1 MKTIDDELINF
12 GKYRMLTRKQLAGY
26 DPNYLVWI
34 AGKCKNFCSDELLE
48 KAKYDAFIQRLKGNT
63 MKTMIYSDLLK
74 VFKRTCNE
82 TLDDFLEFKGD
93 LETILS
99 YAKTDFAIWT
109 CIESTD
115 EEIKVTLKQQD
126 IWLNEEQ
133 TAWFFANILELFAD
147 ENGVKMY
154 NTEALAFAEDR
165 MNVVIKPV

>member
-1 MKTIDDELINF
+1 
-12 GKYRMLTRKQLAGY
+12 
-26 DPNYLVWI
+26 
-34 AGKCKNFCSDELLE
+34 
-48 KAKYDAFIQRLKGNT
+48 
-63 MKTMIYSDLLK
+63 MKTMIYGDLFI

-133 TAWFFANILELFAD
+133 TAWFFANVLELFVD
-147 ENGVKMY
+147 DNGVKMY
-154 NTEALAFAEDR
+154 TAEALAFAEDR

>member
-1 MKTIDDELINF
+1 
-12 GKYRMLTRKQLAGY
+12 
-26 DPNYLVWI
+26 
-34 AGKCKNFCSDELLE
+34 
-48 KAKYDAFIQRLKGNT
+48 

-82 TLDDFLEFKGD
+82 TLSDFLEFKCD

-109 CIESTD
+109 AVESTD

-126 IWLNEEQ
+126 IWLSEEQ
-133 TAWFFANILELFAD
+133 TAWFFANILELFVD

-154 NTEALAFAEDR
+154 SAEALAFAEDR
-165 MNVVIKPV
+165 MNVLIKPV

>member
-1 MKTIDDELINF
+1 
-12 GKYRMLTRKQLAGY
+12 
-26 DPNYLVWI
+26 
-34 AGKCKNFCSDELLE
+34 
-48 KAKYDAFIQRLKGNT
+48 
-63 MKTMIYSDLLK
+63 MKTMIYSDLSK

-82 TLDDFLEFKGD
+82 TLLDFLDFKGD
-93 LETILS
+93 LEVILS

-109 CIESTD
+109 CIQSTD

-154 NTEALAFAEDR
+154 TAEALAFAEDR
-165 MNVVIKPV
+165 MSVVIKPV

>member
-1 MKTIDDELINF
+1 MKTTIYGDL
-12 GKYRMLTRKQLAGY
+12 
-26 DPNYLVWI
+26 
-34 AGKCKNFCSDELLE
+34 
-48 KAKYDAFIQRLKGNT
+48 FI
-63 MKTMIYSDLLK
+63 

-82 TLDDFLEFKGD
+82 ALDDFLEFKGD

-133 TAWFFANILELFAD
+133 TAWFFANILELFID
-147 ENGVKMY
+147 ESGVKMY
-154 NTEALAFAEDR
+154 NAEALAFAEDR